1 MKSLEIVNE
10 FIKNIEDTLKEIKSG
25 PFYDIKLL
33 DLNKFKTIKQD
44 LEVLEI
50 LEQIKTGPNFMG
62 GNGRYK
68 NSTQSSSL
76 FLEDIAVIEKALDK
90 LDKYEKAFE
99 ILKKSLFLANDTSLE
114 GKKTFYYLYID
125 STIPYENYR
134 NISKEEYELLEEV
147 LNDEKN

>member
-1 MKSLEIVNE
+1 MK
-10 FIKNIEDTLKEIKSG
+10 
-25 PFYDIKLL
+25 
-33 DLNKFKTIKQD
+33 NKQA
-44 LEVLEI
+44 
-50 LEQIKTGPNFMG
+50 LEQIKTAPSFMG
-62 GNGRYK
+62 GNDRYK

-90 LDKYEKAFE
+90 LDKYEKAFD
-99 ILKKSLFLANDTSLE
+99 ILKKSLFLGNDISLD

-147 LNDEKN
+147 LGE